1 MLGGSEWRG
10 ACDDVAFPEAFL
22 TELTERSDIVDVVG
36 SYVSLGK
43 RSGATLFG
51 LCPFHNERT
60 PSFAVNPAGQFF
72 HCFGC
77 GKGGGVIN
85 FIMEIENL
93 SYPDAVRFL
102 AKRAGMQIPEETD
115 DREAKR
121 RARLLAA
128 NRDAAKWFYEQLATP
143 EGRRCTDYMA
153 GRKISPRIAR
163 RFGLGFAPE
172 RSGAFLA
179 AMREKGYREQE
190 LLESDL
196 IRQGERGDF
205 YCTFRDRLM
214 FPIIDVRGEV
224 IGFSGRTLGDAGA
237 KYLNS
242 RDTMVFN
249 KGRNLFALN
258 LAKKSKAGYIILS
271 EGNIDIV
278 ALHQAGF
285 DSAVASLGTSLTP
298 EQARLLSRYTN
309 EVIIAYD
316 NDAAGIKAS
325 QRAIGILER
334 LDLKV
339 RVLQLTGAKDPDEY
353 IRARGPDAFR
363 NLLEASADQVDYRLK
378 AVSAKYDRSQDDQK
392 VAWLKE
398 ATELLATLPGAVER
412 EVYAI
417 RVAGEAGVGQDAVIR
432 EVERRRKQLMRRAK
446 RSEEQEL
453 NRPERMAQPAAK
465 ELRYRDPVSAAAE
478 EGVIR
483 LLYLEPELSREP
495 GLPEPE
501 EFSSEALGRIYRLLR
516 EKIDA
521 GDAVSIGAL
530 SGELS
535 QDEMSLLVSILQKP
549 ELLSSGRR
557 ALRDYVTR
565 IREQR
570 ERDSGGE
577 VDLNALRDRLRER
590 KGYHP

>member
-1 MLGGSEWRG
+1 MP
-10 ACDDVAFPEAFL
+10 FPENFIQ
-22 TELTERSDIVDVVG
+22 ELTERSDIVDVVG

-43 RSGATLFG
+43 RSGANLFG

-60 PSFAVNPAGQFF
+60 PSFAVNPAGQFY

-85 FIMEIENL
+85 FIMEVENL
-93 SYPDAVRFL
+93 SYPDAVAFL
-102 AKRAGMQIPEETD
+102 AKRAGMQMPED
-115 DREAKR
+115 SFDRDARKR
-121 RARLLAA
+121 SRLLAA
-128 NRDAAKWFYEQLATP
+128 NRDAARWFYEQLSTP
-143 EGRRCTDYMA
+143 EGKRCTDYMA
-153 GRKISPRIAR
+153 GRRISPPVAK

-172 RSGAFLA
+172 RSGAFLT
-179 AMREKGYREQE
+179 AMRQKGYSDWE
-190 LLESDL
+190 LSDADL
-196 IRQGERGDF
+196 IRRGDHGF

-214 FPIIDVRGEV
+214 FPIIDVRGNV

-242 RDTMVFN
+242 KDTLVFN

-298 EQARLLSRYTN
+298 EQARLISRYTN

-316 NDAAGIKAS
+316 NDGAGIKAS
-325 QRAIGILER
+325 QRAIEILER

-339 RVLQLTGAKDPDEY
+339 RVLRMTGAKDPDEY
-353 IRARGPDAFR
+353 IRTRGADAFR
-363 NLLEASADQVDYRLK
+363 NLLEGSEDQVDYRLGT
-378 AVSAKYDRSQDDQK
+378 VTAKYDLNQDDQK
-392 VAWLKE
+392 VAFLKE
-398 ATELLATLPGAVER
+398 ATALLATLPGAVER

-417 RVAGEAGVGQDAVIR
+417 RVAGQAGVGQDAVIR
-432 EVERRRKQLMRRAK
+432 EVERRRKQLLRKAS

-453 NRPERMAQPAAK
+453 NRPERMAQPADK
-465 ELRYRDPVSAAAE
+465 QLRYRNPVSAAAE

-483 LLYLEPELSREP
+483 LLYLEPSLIREND
-495 GLPEPE
+495 LPDAAL
-501 EFSSEALGRIYRLLR
+501 FSSEALGRIYTILR
-516 EKIDA
+516 QKIEEGSA
-521 GDAVSIGAL
+521 ISVSALSGAL
-530 SGELS
+530 SQE
-535 QDEMSLLVSILQKP
+535 EMNLLVNILQKP
-549 ELLSSGRR
+549 EVLSSGRR
-557 ALRDYVTR
+557 ALQDYIAR
-565 IREQR
+565 IREQH
-570 ERDSGGE
+570 ELEAGGSE
-577 VDLNALRDRLRER
+577 MDLNALRDRLRER

>member
-1 MLGGSEWRG
+1 M
-10 ACDDVAFPEAFL
+10 AFPENFIQ
-22 TELTERSDIVDVVG
+22 ELTERSDIVDVVG

-43 RSGATLFG
+43 RSGANLFG

-60 PSFAVNPAGQFF
+60 PSFAVNPAGQFY

-93 SYPDAVRFL
+93 SYPDAVAFL
-102 AKRAGMQIPEETD
+102 AKRAGMQMPED
-115 DREAKR
+115 SSDRDAKK

-128 NRDAAKWFYEQLATP
+128 NRDAARWFYEQLVTP
-143 EGRRCTDYMA
+143 EGKRCTDYMT
-153 GRKISPRIAR
+153 GRRISPAVAK
-163 RFGLGFAPE
+163 RFGLGFAPQ
-172 RSGAFLA
+172 RSGAFLD
-179 AMREKGYREQE
+179 AMRQKGYSDWE
-190 LLESDL
+190 LSDADL
-196 IRQGERGDF
+196 IRRGDHGF
-205 YCTFRDRLM
+205 YSTFRDRLM
-214 FPIIDVRGEV
+214 FPIIDVRGNV

-242 RDTMVFN
+242 KDTLVFN

-298 EQARLLSRYTN
+298 EQARLISRYTN

-316 NDAAGIKAS
+316 NDGAGIKAS

-339 RVLQLTGAKDPDEY
+339 RVLSMTGAKDPDEY
-353 IRARGPDAFR
+353 IKTRGADAFR
-363 NLLEASADQVDYRLK
+363 NLLEGSEDQVDYRLGS
-378 AVSAKYDRSQDDQK
+378 VTAKYDLSQDDQK
-392 VAWLKE
+392 VAFLKE
-398 ATELLATLPGAVER
+398 ASALLATLPGAVER

-417 RVAGEAGVGQDAVIR
+417 RVAGQAGVGQDAVIR
-432 EVERRRKQLMRRAK
+432 EVERRRKQLLQRAS
-446 RSEEQEL
+446 RTEEQEL
-453 NRPERMAQPAAK
+453 NRPERMAQPADK
-465 ELRYRDPVSAAAE
+465 ELRYRNPVSAAAE

-483 LLYLEPELSREP
+483 LLYLEPSLVQEG
-495 GLPEPE
+495 GLPDAAV
-501 EFSSEALGRIYRLLR
+501 FSSEALGRIYTILR
-516 EKIDA
+516 QKIEE
-521 GDAVSIGAL
+521 GGAVSISSL
-530 SGELS
+530 SGLLS
-535 QDEMSLLVSILQKP
+535 QEEMNLLVNILQKP
-549 ELLSSGRR
+549 EVLSSGRR
-557 ALRDYVTR
+557 ALQDYIAR
-565 IREQR
+565 IREQH
-570 ERDSGGE
+570 ELEAGGSE
-577 VDLNALRDRLRER
+577 LDLNALRDRLRER

>member
-1 MLGGSEWRG
+1 MP
-10 ACDDVAFPEAFL
+10 FPENFIQ
-22 TELTERSDIVDVVG
+22 ELTERSDIVDVVG
-36 SYVSLGK
+36 SYVALGK
-43 RSGATLFG
+43 RSGANYFG

-60 PSFAVNPAGQFF
+60 PSFAVNPSGQFY

-93 SYPDAVRFL
+93 SYPDAVAFL
-102 AKRAGMQIPEETD
+102 AKRAGMQMPED
-115 DREAKR
+115 SFDRDAKKR
-121 RARLLAA
+121 SRLLAA
-128 NRDAAKWFYEQLATP
+128 NRDAARWFYEQLVTP

-153 GRKISPRIAR
+153 GRKISPSVAK

-172 RSGAFLA
+172 HSGAFLA
-179 AMREKGYREQE
+179 AMRQKGYSDWE
-190 LLESDL
+190 LSDADL
-196 IRQGERGDF
+196 IRRGDHGF
-205 YCTFRDRLM
+205 YSTFRNRLM
-214 FPIIDVRGEV
+214 FPIIDVRGNV
-224 IGFSGRTLGDAGA
+224 IGFSGRALGDAGA

-242 RDTMVFN
+242 KDTLVFN

-298 EQARLLSRYTN
+298 EQARLISRYTN

-316 NDAAGIKAS
+316 NDGAGIKAS

-339 RVLQLTGAKDPDEY
+339 RVLRMTGAKDPDEY
-353 IRARGPDAFR
+353 IKTRGADAFR
-363 NLLEASADQVDYRLK
+363 NLLEDSEDQVDYRLGT
-378 AVSAKYDRSQDDQK
+378 VTAKYDLSQDDQK
-392 VAWLKE
+392 VAFLKE
-398 ATELLATLPGAVER
+398 ATALLATLPGAVER

-417 RVAGEAGVGQDAVIR
+417 RVAEQAGVGQDAVIR
-432 EVERRRKQLMRRAK
+432 EVERRRKQLLRKAA

-453 NRPERMAQPAAK
+453 NRPERMAQPADK
-465 ELRYRDPVSAAAE
+465 QLRYRNPVSAAAE

-483 LLYLEPELSREP
+483 LLYLEPSLVRES
-495 GLPEPE
+495 GLPEATM
-501 EFSSEALGRIYRLLR
+501 FSSEALGRIYTILR
-516 EKIDA
+516 QKIEE
-521 GDAVSIGAL
+521 GGTVSVSSL
-530 SGELS
+530 SGSLS
-535 QDEMSLLVSILQKP
+535 QEEMNLLVNILQKP
-549 ELLSSGRR
+549 EVLSNGRR
-557 ALRDYVTR
+557 ALQDYIDR
-565 IREQR
+565 IREQHELEAGGR
-570 ERDSGGE
+570 ET
-577 VDLNALRDRLRER
+577 DLNALRDRLRER

>member
-1 MLGGSEWRG
+1 MP
-10 ACDDVAFPEAFL
+10 FPENFIQ
-22 TELTERSDIVDVVG
+22 ELTERSDIVDVVG

-43 RSGATLFG
+43 RSGANLFG

-60 PSFAVNPAGQFF
+60 PSFAVNPAGQFY

-93 SYPDAVRFL
+93 SYPDAVAFL
-102 AKRAGMQIPEETD
+102 AKRAGMQMPED
-115 DREAKR
+115 SFDRDARKR
-121 RARLLAA
+121 SRLLAA
-128 NRDAAKWFYEQLATP
+128 NRDAARWFYEQLSTP
-143 EGRRCTDYMA
+143 EGKRCTDYMA
-153 GRKISPRIAR
+153 GRRISPPVAK

-172 RSGAFLA
+172 RSGAFLT
-179 AMREKGYREQE
+179 AMRQKGYSDWE
-190 LLESDL
+190 LSDADL
-196 IRQGERGDF
+196 IRRGDHGF

-214 FPIIDVRGEV
+214 FPIIDVRGNV

-242 RDTMVFN
+242 KDTLVFN

-258 LAKKSKAGYIILS
+258 LAKKSKTGYIILS

-298 EQARLLSRYTN
+298 EQARLISRYTN

-316 NDAAGIKAS
+316 NDGAGIKAS

-339 RVLQLTGAKDPDEY
+339 RVLRMTGAKDPDEY
-353 IRARGPDAFR
+353 IRTRGADAFR
-363 NLLEASADQVDYRLK
+363 NLLEGSEDQVDYRLGT
-378 AVSAKYDRSQDDQK
+378 VTAKYDLNQDDQK
-392 VAWLKE
+392 VAFLKE
-398 ATELLATLPGAVER
+398 ATALLATLPGAVER

-417 RVAGEAGVGQDAVIR
+417 RVAGQAGVGQDAVIR
-432 EVERRRKQLMRRAK
+432 EVERRRKQLLRKAA

-453 NRPERMAQPAAK
+453 NRPERMAQPADK
-465 ELRYRDPVSAAAE
+465 QLRYRNPVSAAAE

-483 LLYLEPELSREP
+483 LLYLEPSLVREND
-495 GLPEPE
+495 LPDAAM
-501 EFSSEALGRIYRLLR
+501 FSSEALGRIYTILR
-516 EKIDA
+516 QKIEEGSA
-521 GDAVSIGAL
+521 ISVSALSGAL
-530 SGELS
+530 SQE
-535 QDEMSLLVSILQKP
+535 EMNLLVNILQKP
-549 ELLSSGRR
+549 EVLSSGRR
-557 ALRDYVTR
+557 ALQDYIAR
-565 IREQR
+565 IREQH
-570 ERDSGGE
+570 ELEAGGSE
-577 VDLNALRDRLRER
+577 MDLNALRDRLRER

>member
-1 MLGGSEWRG
+1 MP
-10 ACDDVAFPEAFL
+10 FPENFIQ
-22 TELTERSDIVDVVG
+22 ELTERSDIVDVVG

-43 RSGATLFG
+43 RSGANLFG

-60 PSFAVNPAGQFF
+60 PSFAVNPAGQFY

-85 FIMEIENL
+85 FIMEVENL
-93 SYPDAVRFL
+93 SYPDAVAFL
-102 AKRAGMQIPEETD
+102 AKRAGMQMPED
-115 DREAKR
+115 SFDRDARKR
-121 RARLLAA
+121 SRLLAA
-128 NRDAAKWFYEQLATP
+128 NRDAARWFYEQLSTP
-143 EGRRCTDYMA
+143 EGKRCTDYMA
-153 GRKISPRIAR
+153 GRRISPPVAK

-172 RSGAFLA
+172 RSGAFLT
-179 AMREKGYREQE
+179 AMRQKGYSDWE
-190 LLESDL
+190 LSDADL
-196 IRQGERGDF
+196 IRRGDHGF

-214 FPIIDVRGEV
+214 FPIIDVRGNV

-242 RDTMVFN
+242 KDTLVFN

-298 EQARLLSRYTN
+298 EQARLISRYTN

-316 NDAAGIKAS
+316 NDGAGIKAS

-339 RVLQLTGAKDPDEY
+339 RVLRMTGAKDPDEY
-353 IRARGPDAFR
+353 IRTRGADAFR
-363 NLLEASADQVDYRLK
+363 NLLEGSEDQVDYRLGT
-378 AVSAKYDRSQDDQK
+378 VTAKYDLNQDDQK
-392 VAWLKE
+392 VAFLKE
-398 ATELLATLPGAVER
+398 ATALLATLPGAVER

-417 RVAGEAGVGQDAVIR
+417 RVAGQAGVGQDAVIR
-432 EVERRRKQLMRRAK
+432 EVERRRKQLLRKAA

-453 NRPERMAQPAAK
+453 NRPERMAQPADK
-465 ELRYRDPVSAAAE
+465 QLRYRNPVSAAAE

-483 LLYLEPELSREP
+483 LLYLEPSLVREND
-495 GLPEPE
+495 LPDAAM
-501 EFSSEALGRIYRLLR
+501 FSSEALGRIYTILR
-516 EKIDA
+516 QKIEEGSA
-521 GDAVSIGAL
+521 ISVSALSGAL
-530 SGELS
+530 SQE
-535 QDEMSLLVSILQKP
+535 EMNLLVNILQKP
-549 ELLSSGRR
+549 EVLSSGRR
-557 ALRDYVTR
+557 ALQDYIAR
-565 IREQR
+565 IREQH
-570 ERDSGGE
+570 ELEAGGSE
-577 VDLNALRDRLRER
+577 MDLNALRDRLRER

>member
-1 MLGGSEWRG
+1 MP
-10 ACDDVAFPEAFL
+10 FPENFIQ
-22 TELTERSDIVDVVG
+22 ELTERSDIVDVVG

-43 RSGATLFG
+43 RSGANLFG

-60 PSFAVNPAGQFF
+60 PSFAVNPAGQFY

-93 SYPDAVRFL
+93 SYPDAVAFL
-102 AKRAGMQIPEETD
+102 AKRAGMQMPED
-115 DREAKR
+115 SFDRDARKR
-121 RARLLAA
+121 SRLLAA
-128 NRDAAKWFYEQLATP
+128 NRDAARWFYEQLSTP
-143 EGRRCTDYMA
+143 EGKRCTDYMA
-153 GRKISPRIAR
+153 GRRISPPVAK

-172 RSGAFLA
+172 RSGAFLT
-179 AMREKGYREQE
+179 AMRQKGYSDWE
-190 LLESDL
+190 LSDADL
-196 IRQGERGDF
+196 IRRGDHGF

-214 FPIIDVRGEV
+214 FPIIDVRGNV

-242 RDTMVFN
+242 KDTLVFN

-298 EQARLLSRYTN
+298 EQARLISRYTN

-316 NDAAGIKAS
+316 NDGAGIKAS
-325 QRAIGILER
+325 QRAIEILER

-339 RVLQLTGAKDPDEY
+339 RVLRMTGAKDPDEY
-353 IRARGPDAFR
+353 IRTRGADAFR
-363 NLLEASADQVDYRLK
+363 NLLDGSEDQVDYRLGT
-378 AVSAKYDRSQDDQK
+378 VTAKYDLNQDDQK
-392 VAWLKE
+392 VAFLKE
-398 ATELLATLPGAVER
+398 ATALLATLPGAVER

-417 RVAGEAGVGQDAVIR
+417 RVAGQAGVGQDAVIR
-432 EVERRRKQLMRRAK
+432 EVERRRKQLLRKAA

-453 NRPERMAQPAAK
+453 NRPERMAQPADK
-465 ELRYRDPVSAAAE
+465 QLRYRNPVSAAAE

-483 LLYLEPELSREP
+483 LLYLEPSLVREND
-495 GLPEPE
+495 LPDAAM
-501 EFSSEALGRIYRLLR
+501 FSSEALGRIYTILR
-516 EKIDA
+516 QKIEEGSA
-521 GDAVSIGAL
+521 ISVSALSGAL
-530 SGELS
+530 SQE
-535 QDEMSLLVSILQKP
+535 EMNLLVNILQKP
-549 ELLSSGRR
+549 EVLSSGRR
-557 ALRDYVTR
+557 ALQDYIAR
-565 IREQR
+565 IREQH
-570 ERDSGGE
+570 ELEAGGSE
-577 VDLNALRDRLRER
+577 MDLNALRDRLRER

>member
-1 MLGGSEWRG
+1 MP
-10 ACDDVAFPEAFL
+10 FPENFIQ
-22 TELTERSDIVDVVG
+22 ELTERSDIVDVVG

-43 RSGATLFG
+43 RSGANLFG

-60 PSFAVNPAGQFF
+60 PSFAVNPAGQFY

-93 SYPDAVRFL
+93 SYPDAVAFL
-102 AKRAGMQIPEETD
+102 AKRAGMQMPED
-115 DREAKR
+115 SFDRDARKR
-121 RARLLAA
+121 SRLLAA
-128 NRDAAKWFYEQLATP
+128 NRDAARWFYEQLSTP
-143 EGRRCTDYMA
+143 EGKRCTDYMA
-153 GRKISPRIAR
+153 GRRISPPVAK

-172 RSGAFLA
+172 RGGAFLA
-179 AMREKGYREQE
+179 AMRQKGYSDWE
-190 LLESDL
+190 LSDADL
-196 IRQGERGDF
+196 IRRGDHGF
-205 YCTFRDRLM
+205 YCTFRDRLI
-214 FPIIDVRGEV
+214 FPIIDVRGNV

-242 RDTMVFN
+242 KDTLVFN

-298 EQARLLSRYTN
+298 EQARLISRYTN

-316 NDAAGIKAS
+316 NDGAGIKAS

-339 RVLQLTGAKDPDEY
+339 RVLRMTGAKDPDEY
-353 IRARGPDAFR
+353 IRTRGADAFR
-363 NLLEASADQVDYRLK
+363 NLLEGSEDQVDYRLGT
-378 AVSAKYDRSQDDQK
+378 VTAKYDLNQDDQK
-392 VAWLKE
+392 VAFLKE
-398 ATELLATLPGAVER
+398 ATALLATLPGAVER

-417 RVAGEAGVGQDAVIR
+417 RVAGQAGVGQDAVIR
-432 EVERRRKQLMRRAK
+432 EVERRRKQLLRKAS

-453 NRPERMAQPAAK
+453 NRPERMAQPADK
-465 ELRYRDPVSAAAE
+465 QLRYRNPVSAAAE

-483 LLYLEPELSREP
+483 LLYLEPSLIREND
-495 GLPEPE
+495 LPDAAL
-501 EFSSEALGRIYRLLR
+501 FSSEALGRIYTILR
-516 EKIDA
+516 QKIEE
-521 GDAVSIGAL
+521 GSAVSISAL
-530 SGELS
+530 SGTLS
-535 QDEMSLLVSILQKP
+535 QEEMNLLVNILQKP
-549 ELLSSGRR
+549 EVLSSGRR
-557 ALRDYVTR
+557 ALQDYIAR
-565 IREQR
+565 IREQH
-570 ERDSGGE
+570 ELEAGDSE
-577 VDLNALRDRLRER
+577 MDLNALRDRLRER

>member
-1 MLGGSEWRG
+1 M
-10 ACDDVAFPEAFL
+10 AFPENFIQ
-22 TELTERSDIVDVVG
+22 ELTERSDIVDVVG

-43 RSGATLFG
+43 RSGANLFG

-60 PSFAVNPAGQFF
+60 PSFSVNPSGQFY

-93 SYPDAVRFL
+93 SYPDAVAFL
-102 AKRAGMQIPEETD
+102 AKRAGMQMPED
-115 DREAKR
+115 SFDRDAKKR
-121 RARLLAA
+121 SRLLAA
-128 NRDAAKWFYEQLATP
+128 NRDAARWFYEQLVTP
-143 EGRRCTDYMA
+143 EGKRCTDYMA
-153 GRKISPRIAR
+153 GRRISPAVAK

-179 AMREKGYREQE
+179 AMRQKGYSDWE
-190 LLESDL
+190 LSDADL
-196 IRQGERGDF
+196 IRKGDHGF
-205 YCTFRDRLM
+205 YSTFRDRLM
-214 FPIIDVRGEV
+214 FPIIDVRGNV

-242 RDTMVFN
+242 KDTLVFN

-298 EQARLLSRYTN
+298 EQARLISRYTN

-316 NDAAGIKAS
+316 NDGAGIKAS

-339 RVLQLTGAKDPDEY
+339 RVLRMTGAKDPDEY
-353 IRARGPDAFR
+353 IKTRGADAFR
-363 NLLEASADQVDYRLK
+363 NLLEGSEDQVDYRLG
-378 AVSAKYDRSQDDQK
+378 AVTAKYDLSQDDQK
-392 VAWLKE
+392 VAFLKE
-398 ATELLATLPGAVER
+398 ASALLATLPGAVER

-417 RVAGEAGVGQDAVIR
+417 RVAGQAGVGQDAVIR
-432 EVERRRKQLMRRAK
+432 EVERRRKQLLRRAA
-446 RSEEQEL
+446 RTEEQEL
-453 NRPERMAQPAAK
+453 NRPERMAQPPDK
-465 ELRYRDPVSAAAE
+465 ELRYRNPVSAAAE

-483 LLYLEPELSREP
+483 LLYLEPSLVQDG
-495 GLPEPE
+495 GLPEAAA
-501 EFSSEALGRIYRLLR
+501 FSSEALGRIYTILR
-516 EKIDA
+516 QKIEE
-521 GDAVSIGAL
+521 GGAVSISTL
-530 SGELS
+530 SGVLS
-535 QDEMSLLVSILQKP
+535 REEMNLLVSILQKP
-549 ELLSSGRR
+549 EVLSSGRR
-557 ALRDYVTR
+557 ALQDYIMR
-565 IREQR
+565 IREQH
-570 ERDSGGE
+570 ELETGGSE

>member
-1 MLGGSEWRG
+1 MP
-10 ACDDVAFPEAFL
+10 FPENFIQ
-22 TELTERSDIVDVVG
+22 ELTERSDIVDVVG
-36 SYVSLGK
+36 SYVALGK
-43 RSGATLFG
+43 RSGANYFG

-60 PSFAVNPAGQFF
+60 PSFAVNPSGQFY

-93 SYPDAVRFL
+93 SYPDAVAFL
-102 AKRAGMQIPEETD
+102 AKRAGMQMPED
-115 DREAKR
+115 SFDRDAKKR
-121 RARLLAA
+121 SRLLAA
-128 NRDAAKWFYEQLATP
+128 NRDAARWFYEQLVTP

-153 GRKISPRIAR
+153 GRKISPSVAK

-172 RSGAFLA
+172 HSGAFLA
-179 AMREKGYREQE
+179 AMRQKGYSDWE
-190 LLESDL
+190 LSDADL
-196 IRQGERGDF
+196 IRRGDHGF
-205 YCTFRDRLM
+205 YSTFRNRLM
-214 FPIIDVRGEV
+214 FPIIDVRGNV
-224 IGFSGRTLGDAGA
+224 IGFSGRALGDAGA

-242 RDTMVFN
+242 KDTLVFN

-298 EQARLLSRYTN
+298 EQARLISRYTN

-316 NDAAGIKAS
+316 NDGAGIKAS

-339 RVLQLTGAKDPDEY
+339 RVLRMTGAKDPDEY
-353 IRARGPDAFR
+353 IKTRGADAFR
-363 NLLEASADQVDYRLK
+363 NLLEGSEDQVDYRLGT
-378 AVSAKYDRSQDDQK
+378 VTAKYDLSQDDQK
-392 VAWLKE
+392 VAFLKE
-398 ATELLATLPGAVER
+398 ATALLATLPGAVER

-417 RVAGEAGVGQDAVIR
+417 RVAEQAGVGQDAVIR
-432 EVERRRKQLMRRAK
+432 EVERRRKQLLRKAA

-453 NRPERMAQPAAK
+453 NRPERMAQPADK
-465 ELRYRDPVSAAAE
+465 QLRYRNPVSAAAE

-483 LLYLEPELSREP
+483 LLYLEPSLVRES
-495 GLPEPE
+495 GLPEAAM
-501 EFSSEALGRIYRLLR
+501 FSSEALGRIYTILR
-516 EKIDA
+516 QKIEE
-521 GDAVSIGAL
+521 GGTVSVSSL
-530 SGELS
+530 SGSLS
-535 QDEMSLLVSILQKP
+535 QEEMNLLVNILQKP
-549 ELLSSGRR
+549 EVLSNGRR
-557 ALRDYVTR
+557 ALQDYIDR
-565 IREQR
+565 IREQHELEAGGR
-570 ERDSGGE
+570 ET
-577 VDLNALRDRLRER
+577 DLNALRDRLRER